1 VTSANTPVVVFAL
14 ANDVDPNGDTI
25 SLTSHTVPSQGTT
38 TFDAAGGTFLYTP
51 RTGYVGADAF
61 EYTITDGHGQFSTGL
76 VTIQINAEPISPS
89 PSISPA
95 PSQPPSISPAP
106 SQSPGEAQQCE
117 TDGEDE
123 FMTLVCPYEDI
134 LMQHCYRCFSPPSDE
149 VIRCDG
155 WSKEDILSQ
164 CFNPTLQDA

>member
-1 VTSANTPVVVFAL
+1 MLPYSTKDLWVWPFPPMPCQLVAAYRCCHTGQQPPQAAADFAVTSANTPVVVFAL

-76 VTIQINAEPISPS
+76 VTIQINAGVPP
-89 PSISPA
+89 PP
-95 PSQPPSISPAP
+95 PPHDTRPQPP
-106 SQSPGEAQQCE
+106 
-117 TDGEDE
+117 
-123 FMTLVCPYEDI
+123 M
-134 LMQHCYRCFSPPSDE
+134 
-149 VIRCDG
+149 IRSGTIMCC
-155 WSKEDILSQ
+155 SLHR
-164 CFNPTLQDA
+164 PR